1 MMTKK
6 ETKKINSIEIY
17 QSKNGSIEFSVD
29 NKKETIWA
37 NLQQIADLF
46 GVDKSGIS
54 RHIKNIFETD
64 ELNRNS
70 VVAKIATTA
79 KDGKTY
85 QVEYFNLDMILSVGY
100 KVNSKQATNFRKWS
114 TQILKKYL
122 VDGYAI
128 NKKQVIGNYN
138 NFLKSFES
146 IKKLAKDNNLLD
158 SDEILDLVKVFADTW
173 ISLDAYDKSKFPKTG
188 LRKKKVIFM
197 ADELLES
204 IGKLKTS
211 LIKKKEAT
219 DLFAQ
224 EKNKGSFA
232 GIVGNV
238 FQSFGGKDLYPTIEE
253 KAAHLLYFVVKGHVF
268 NDGNKRSGAYSF
280 VWLLQKAQILNKENI
295 SASVLTTL
303 TLLIAE
309 SDPKEKE
316 RVIGLVL
323 LLLRKQ

>member
-1 MMTKK
+1 MKK
-6 ETKKINSIEIY
+6 NNKIIVY
-17 QSKNGSIEFSVD
+17 QSNNGGINFRGDFSND
-29 NKKETIWA
+29 NIWGTQNDIA
-37 NLQQIADLF
+37 NLFNKDQS
-46 GVDKSGIS
+46 VIS
-54 RHIKNIFETD
+54 RHIKNIFKDKEVSEKSNMQKMHIT
-64 ELNRNS
+64 NS
-70 VVAKIATTA
+70 DKPVVL
-79 KDGKTY
+79 Y
-85 QVEYFNLDMILSVGY
+85 SLDVILSVGY
-100 KVNSKQATNFRKWS
+100 RTNSVEAIKFRSWS

-128 NKKQVIGNYN
+128 NKKQVVGNYN
-138 NFLKSFES
+138 NFSKSFES
-146 IKKLAKDNNLLD
+146 IKKLVKDNNLLG

-173 ISLDAYDKSKFPKTG
+173 VSLDAYDKSKFPKTG

-280 VWLLQKAQILNKENI
+280 VWLLQKAQILNKENM
-295 SASVLTTL
+295 STSVLTTL

-309 SDPKEKE
+309 SDPKEKD

-323 LLLRKQ
+323 LLLRK